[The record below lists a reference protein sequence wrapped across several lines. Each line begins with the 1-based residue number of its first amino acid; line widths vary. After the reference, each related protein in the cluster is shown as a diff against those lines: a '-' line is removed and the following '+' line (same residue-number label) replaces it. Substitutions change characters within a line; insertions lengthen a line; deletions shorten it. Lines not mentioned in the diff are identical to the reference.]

1 MGNGHSICVTLNR
14 PFCTFCYFNDKSL
27 ITNNRKNILHNTR
40 WRLWTDMHLS
50 LGFSYLVFYRCHPHV
65 YLIRARYQVSWH
77 LGHICP
83 TQASAIPHVKPGSL
97 ILKPHLDHKTSARV
111 ITNPQLPE
119 QVQMCL
125 LHRPSTTLK
134 VRRKD
139 ASKHAQRQWMIIL
152 TAPLVRC
159 HSVHLINYFSKV
171 PLIYIY

>member
-1 MGNGHSICVTLNR
+1 MVCVVCGVGGARDWGTDLPIGKRPTLPHEPPQRNQWENGHSICVTLNR
-14 PFCTFCYFNDKSL
+14 PLCTFCYFNDKSL

-77 LGHICP
+77 LGHIWP

-119 QVQMCL
+119 
-125 LHRPSTTLK
+125 
-134 VRRKD
+134 
-139 ASKHAQRQWMIIL
+139 
-152 TAPLVRC
+152 
-159 HSVHLINYFSKV
+159 
-171 PLIYIY
+171 